1 MKTVSASKQKP
12 RRVEVLTRARL
23 LELLSYNKRTGLFK
37 WVGTR
42 LGTAVA
48 PSPARDKRT
57 SRSAVAFGRLN
68 GTYESTPATSSA
80 TIPPRRAGHL
90 HRKPA

>member
-1 MKTVSASKQKP
+1 MKLASTTALPDGRPKLWPDGTPRSWETCFTHCYDGQPHGYKP
-12 RRVEVLTRARL
+12 D
-23 LELLSYNKRTGLFK
+23 
-37 WVGTR
+37 
-42 LGTAVA
+42 TAVA
-48 PSPARDKRT
+48 PTPARDKRT